1 MSFSSPSRHHTHTT
15 ITSGIKTVEW
25 EKGRERG
32 VGRQGIWDVKVRGR
46 REGEGEGEGKRLF

>member
-1 MSFSSPSRHHTHTT
+1 VSFSSPSRHHTHTT

-32 VGRQGIWDVKVRGR
+32 VGGQGIGDLNVRGR
-46 REGEGEGEGKRLF
+46 REGEGEGKRLF